1 MPLRL
6 HGFASS
12 NLEGVLPNIKLGV
25 RNEFPKESCGNH
37 LNPSSLFISPIV
49 SEAFVQN
56 AASKQRRD
64 GPEVAQEQQEH
75 LSLRPRPPVAR
86 CHSRTVLA
94 AASGPAV
101 PPSGEQ

>member
-75 LSLRPRPPVAR
+75 LSLRPRPPR
-86 CHSRTVLA
+86 RS
-94 AASGPAV
+94 V
-101 PPSGEQ
+101 PQPHCFGSSIWSCGAPKR